1 MAAQGQIVDIL
12 KASKEQLEALPN
24 IGPAKAKRIIEFR
37 EKHAI
42 TEENLSKVEPQLEI
56 LLKKGLI
63 FLREPTLMDV
73 YNGLKMM
80 HLQLQG
86 LHETIKDLNEDLKST
101 DDKVKQ
107 VSEQFKVRQETT
119 EHKFTSLATDRN
131 ECNTSV
137 QEKSLQIDGKR

>member
-63 FLREPTLMDV
+63 CVGEPTIADLL
-73 YNGLKMM
+73 GA
-80 HLQLQG
+80 
-86 LHETIKDLNEDLKST
+86 IKVMQNTVNEMKEDLKST
-101 DDKVKQ
+101 NNTVNEMKEDLKSSQTTKW
-107 VSEQFKVRQETT
+107 QFK
-119 EHKFTSLATDRN
+119 SSSRN
-131 ECNTSV
+131 Y
-137 QEKSLQIDGKR
+137 RA